1 MNSLSTIRPLTTSP
15 ALDDDDDDDD
25 DDEVVELFDWTA
37 VSMSV
42 NSSVLSCT
50 IQTHPTHYT
59 LCLEKHANFETV

>member
-15 ALDDDDDDDD
+15 ALDDDDDD

-50 IQTHPTHYT
+50 I
-59 LCLEKHANFETV
+59 